1 MMQHDISG
9 GPPDVANKQ
18 LIGAGKDNCK
28 QNKHISK
35 MNKLI
40 IIHDN
45 LVNFTCH

>member
-1 MMQHDISG
+1 MLMVSPKGEAFSWFMMQHDISG

-35 MNKLI
+35 
-40 IIHDN
+40 
-45 LVNFTCH
+45 